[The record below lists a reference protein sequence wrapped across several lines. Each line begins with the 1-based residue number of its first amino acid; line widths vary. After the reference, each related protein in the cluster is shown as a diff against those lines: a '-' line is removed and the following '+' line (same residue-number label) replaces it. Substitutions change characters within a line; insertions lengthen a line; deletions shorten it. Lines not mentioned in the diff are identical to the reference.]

1 MSPFASDSTF
11 TSPYSHNVVGGSAS
25 TQIKKLLDDLVHTPS
40 RHPQQK
46 LFASTIMDS
55 MILVD
60 VSIGSMPEESS
71 RLEGK
76 VVLQLVVNEDMLN
89 LANTVHGGCLAYF
102 VDFCSSLALVALDVH
117 QSNDYTLS
125 VSQALNIVFH
135 SPAAFG
141 ETIRIVNMSVSSG
154 GRSAT
159 GRTEIWNE
167 NHKRIVASGTH
178 IKMLPSSPK
187 LKL

>member
-1 MSPFASDSTF
+1 
-11 TSPYSHNVVGGSAS
+11 
-25 TQIKKLLDDLVHTPS
+25 
-40 RHPQQK
+40 
-46 LFASTIMDS
+46 MDS
-55 MILVD
+55 MKLVD
-60 VSIGSMPEESS
+60 VSIGTMAEESS

-89 LANTVHGGCLAYF
+89 VANTVHGGCIAYF
-102 VDFCSSLALVALDVH
+102 VDLYVARSRIYLIIHQVLNSCSSLALIALDVH
-117 QSNDYTLS
+117 QNNDYTVS
-125 VSQALNIVFH
+125 VSQALNVVFH
-135 SPAAFG
+135 SPAALG

-178 IKMLPSSPK
+178 IKMLPSKSKMK
-187 LKL
+187 L